1 MTCSD
6 VLKSCQP
13 FLDGELDCAQRG
25 AFEHHVKNCAPCRE
39 HVDAERRGHA
49 ALKKA
54 TCDCVRAPS
63 DLAKRAFARL
73 DAPKKPAQPEKE
85 PEKILPLPA
94 PTFAHRIRA
103 VAAVAAVVV
112 CMVGGYSIYCS
123 QTECRIVV
131 AAAETFDRILEGSV
145 PVLQASDDVAQLR
158 QAVAKDFPGAVVPCL
173 KRGQLTPQH
182 CGEMQI
188 AGCSGHYVYYG
199 NGGKRAALLVL
210 KTSETPRG
218 KKIQEDLVASHYA
231 NHSLYSWHTADKR
244 FLCILVSLQPLEQT
258 LPLAEMARAEFA
270 AAPAH

>member
-1 MTCSD
+1 MTCTD
-6 VLKSCQP
+6 VRKSCQP

-39 HVDAERRGHA
+39 LFEAERSGHA

-54 TCDCVRAPS
+54 TIDCVRAPS

-73 DAPKKPAQPEKE
+73 DAPKKPAE
-85 PEKILPLPA
+85 PEKIVPLPV
-94 PTFAHRIRA
+94 PTFARRMRA
-103 VAAVAAVVV
+103 AAAVAAVVM
-112 CMVGGYSIYCS
+112 CMVGGYALYCG
-123 QTECRIVV
+123 QNECRFVV
-131 AAAETFDRILEGSV
+131 AAAETYDRILEGRV
-145 PVLQASDDVAQLR
+145 PVLQTSADVVQLR

-173 KRGQLTPQH
+173 KRGQLTPQY

-188 AGCSGHYVYYG
+188 AGCSGHYVCYG
-199 NGGKRAALLVL
+199 DGGKRATLLVL
-210 KTSETPRG
+210 KTTETPRG
-218 KKIQEDLVASHYA
+218 TKIQEDLVASHYA

-258 LPLAEMARAEFA
+258 LPLAEMARAEFV